1 MNEIKKIAYNCHQA
15 TLLIEKKQLT
25 KLSLREKF
33 ELKLHLSGCS
43 VCRVFQ
49 QQSMLINKLVKSYA
63 AAKKEETLDEAYKK
77 KLQEQIDN
85 KLI

>member
-1 MNEIKKIAYNCHQA
+1 
-15 TLLIEKKQLT
+15 
-25 KLSLREKF
+25 
-33 ELKLHLSGCS
+33 
-43 VCRVFQ
+43 VFQ

>member
-63 AAKKEETLDEAYKK
+63 AAKKEEILDEAYKK